1 MNDRF
6 KRIIDNGYKGY
17 TTNDAQTILRNSAEV
32 SLYVEE
38 KRDHL
43 KYVSQ
48 LMHDDIINAAV
59 ERLKKEGKWC
69 VPPKPTQREQERSRQ
84 FIKETYFSP
93 KVRLN
98 EEYPTQRVQQY
109 QTLPQ
114 SKDDVMSR
122 LDAMEQE
129 MNELRK
135 ENQELRNRYN
145 NLK

>member
-6 KRIIDNGYKGY
+6 KRIIDNGYNGY
-17 TTNDAQTILRNSAEV
+17 TTSDAQAILRNSAEV

-38 KRDHL
+38 KREHL
-43 KYVSQ
+43 KYVQQ
-48 LMHDDIINAAV
+48 LMNDRIID
-59 ERLKKEGKWC
+59 EGLA
-69 VPPKPTQREQERSRQ
+69 RARQ
-84 FIKETYFSP
+84 KGQFRADKDGNISYTYHVQP

-109 QTLPQ
+109 QTRPQ

>member
-6 KRIIDNGYKGY
+6 KRIIASGYNGY
-17 TTNDAQTILRNSAEV
+17 TTDDARAILRNSAEV

-38 KRDHL
+38 KREHL
-43 KYVSQ
+43 NYVQQ
-48 LMHDDIINAAV
+48 LMNDKIID
-59 ERLKKEGKWC
+59 EGLA
-69 VPPKPTQREQERSRQ
+69 RARQ
-84 FIKETYFSP
+84 KGQFRADKDGNISYTYNVQP
-93 KVRLN
+93 RVRLN

-109 QTLPQ
+109 QTQPQ

-129 MNELRK
+129 MNELRR
-135 ENQELRNRYN
+135 ENQELRRRYN

>member
-6 KRIIDNGYKGY
+6 NRIIANGYNGF
-17 TTNDAQTILRNSAEV
+17 TTNDAQAILRNSAEV

-38 KRDHL
+38 KREHL
-43 KYVSQ
+43 KYVQQ
-48 LMHDDIINAAV
+48 LMNDKIID
-59 ERLKKEGKWC
+59 EGLA
-69 VPPKPTQREQERSRQ
+69 RARQ
-84 FIKETYFSP
+84 KGQFRADKDGNISYTYNVQP
-93 KVRLN
+93 RVRLN

-109 QTLPQ
+109 QTQPQ

-129 MNELRK
+129 MNELRR
-135 ENQELRNRYN
+135 ENQELKSRYN